1 MIKVCHVVSGLRS
14 GGVESMIYNY
24 TSHMKKDFEWHVLY
38 QHQPSKKNIDEF
50 AKLGFNLK
58 RIPSKIKHPIKNYK
72 ATYKYLKEN
81 NIEVVHCHMTLMN
94 IFPLIA
100 AKKCNIKIRISHS
113 HNSDVQDKNILIK
126 LFEHIL
132 KVICNRYS
140 TINIACGKD
149 AGEYMFLDNKYY
161 ILNNAL
167 DLEKYKYNINFRNE
181 IRTKYMIKDNEIL
194 LGHIGRFTYQK
205 NQEFLL
211 DLINKLPSKYKLMMV
226 GDGENFENINKI
238 IIDRNLKD
246 RVVLTGIVN
255 NTNEFYSSFDLFV
268 LPSRWEGL
276 PVVGLEAQANG
287 LYSVMSNNIDKNVN
301 IINKVDFLNIDNI
314 DKWVEV
320 INFIINSKKNINR
333 EQDTALFDING
344 INIEIEADKLEKIY
358 LGKE

>member
-1 MIKVCHVVSGLRS
+1 MV
-14 GGVESMIYNY
+14 
-24 TSHMKKDFEWHVLY
+24 
-38 QHQPSKKNIDEF
+38 
-50 AKLGFNLK
+50 
-58 RIPSKIKHPIKNYK
+58 
-72 ATYKYLKEN
+72 
-81 NIEVVHCHMTLMN
+81 
-94 IFPLIA
+94 
-100 AKKCNIKIRISHS
+100 
-113 HNSDVQDKNILIK
+113 
-126 LFEHIL
+126 
-132 KVICNRYS
+132 CNRYS

-149 AGEYMFLDNKYY
+149 AGEYMFLDNKYC

-226 GDGENFENINKI
+226 GDGENFENINKM

-314 DKWVEV
+314 V
-320 INFIINSKKNINR
+320 
-333 EQDTALFDING
+333 NG
-344 INIEIEADKLEKIY
+344 LKL
-358 LGKE
+358 

>member
-1 MIKVCHVVSGLRS
+1 
-14 GGVESMIYNY
+14 
-24 TSHMKKDFEWHVLY
+24 
-38 QHQPSKKNIDEF
+38 
-50 AKLGFNLK
+50 
-58 RIPSKIKHPIKNYK
+58 
-72 ATYKYLKEN
+72 
-81 NIEVVHCHMTLMN
+81 
-94 IFPLIA
+94 
-100 AKKCNIKIRISHS
+100 
-113 HNSDVQDKNILIK
+113 
-126 LFEHIL
+126 
-132 KVICNRYS
+132 
-140 TINIACGKD
+140 
-149 AGEYMFLDNKYY
+149 
-161 ILNNAL
+161 
-167 DLEKYKYNINFRNE
+167 
-181 IRTKYMIKDNEIL
+181 
-194 LGHIGRFTYQK
+194 
-205 NQEFLL
+205 
-211 DLINKLPSKYKLMMV
+211 MMV
-226 GDGENFENINKI
+226 GDGENFENINKM

-320 INFIINSKKNINR
+320 INFIINSKKNISR